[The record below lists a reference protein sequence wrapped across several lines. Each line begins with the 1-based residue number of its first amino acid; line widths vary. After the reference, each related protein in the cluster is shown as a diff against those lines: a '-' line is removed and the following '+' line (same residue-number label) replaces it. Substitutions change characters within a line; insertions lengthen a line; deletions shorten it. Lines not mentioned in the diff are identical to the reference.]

1 MPEKDMRLAGSP
13 LHRVVVTGLGAI
25 TPVGLTPDEF
35 FANLV
40 AGVSGA
46 TGITNFDASNYP
58 TRIAAEVKKFDPANY
73 IDAKEARRMSRF
85 IQFAVAAARGALED
99 AGYKMDGTDPH
110 RAGVIMGTGIG
121 SFTTVDK
128 EVRVMLEKG
137 GMRINPFF
145 LPMMLPNMAAAQVGR
160 VFGFKGFNTTTAT
173 ACASGAQAIGD
184 AANVLRYGLADVMI
198 AGGSDSSVCEFAL
211 ASFCVMRALTTRND
225 DPTGASRPFDQDRD
239 GFLPAEGAAVLILET
254 LEHALRRDAPIL
266 AEIVGFGSTCDA
278 YHVVAPHPEGEGMAK
293 AMELALE
300 HGGLSPEDI
309 GYINAHGTS
318 TDLNDKIETLAIKKV
333 FGERAYKIPI
343 SSTKSMVGHL
353 IGAAGPTEAVAVI
366 KTLNEG
372 VIHPTINYTTPD
384 PDCDLD
390 YVPNVARRAEVQA
403 AISNSFGFGGQNV
416 SLAFCRYPRE

>member
-1 MPEKDMRLAGSP
+1 MAVKDASLKTTT
-13 LHRVVVTGLGAI
+13 LHRVVVTGMGAI
-25 TPVGLTPDEF
+25 TPIGLTVDDF
-35 FANLV
+35 FANLI

-46 TGITNFDASNYP
+46 APITQFDASAYP
-58 TRIAAEVKKFDPANY
+58 TRIAAEVKGFEVTNY
-73 IDAKEARRMSRF
+73 VEAREARRMSRF
-85 IQFAVAAARGALED
+85 IQFAVAAARD
-99 AGYKMDGTDPH
+99 AMAQAQLNMDGADRH
-110 RAGVIMGTGIG
+110 RAGVILGTGIG

-145 LPMMLPNMAAAQVGR
+145 LPMMLPNMAAAHVGR
-160 VFGFKGFNTTTAT
+160 IFGFKGFNTTTAT

-184 AANVLRYGLADVMI
+184 ASNVLRHGMADVMI

-211 ASFCVMRALTTRND
+211 ASFCVMRALTTRNE
-225 DPTGASRPFDQDRD
+225 DPAGASRPFDKNRD
-239 GFLPAEGAAVLILET
+239 GFLPAEGAAVMLLET
-254 LEHALRRDAPIL
+254 LEHALQRGAPIL
-266 AEIVGFGSTCDA
+266 AEVMGFGSTCDA

-293 AMELALE
+293 SMELALQQ
-300 HGGLSPEDI
+300 GGLKPEDI

-318 TDLNDKIETLAIKKV
+318 TDLNDKTETLAIKKV
-333 FGERAYKIPI
+333 FGQRAYHIPI

-390 YVPNVARRAEVQA
+390 YVPNVARRMEVRA
-403 AISNSFGFGGQNV
+403 AISNSFGFGGQNA
-416 SLAFCRYPRE
+416 SLAFRRYSE